1 MSATPDPFELL
12 LPAAQRSLAAIAA
25 RLPPDWTLT
34 NPRRTATG
42 WAVSIYAADG
52 TYAGEIGIMGEPAD
66 DPRQRTPP
74 ERAGA

>member
-25 RLPPDWTLT
+25 RLPSDWRLT